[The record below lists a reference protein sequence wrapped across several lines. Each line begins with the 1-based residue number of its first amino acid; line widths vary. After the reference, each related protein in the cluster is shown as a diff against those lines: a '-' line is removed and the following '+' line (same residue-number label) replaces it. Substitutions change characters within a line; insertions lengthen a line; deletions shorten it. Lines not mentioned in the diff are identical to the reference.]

1 MALAVFLGLYAA
13 AHDLAIEWIIIK
25 GISEYANSS
34 SLPAGSWRQFAS
46 VMAASL
52 TAHMLKDPI
61 VFQEWRHY
69 GGEARN
75 HFQDL
80 AL

>member
-13 AHDLAIEWIIIK
+13 AHDLDIEWIIIK

-34 SLPAGSWRQFAS
+34 SLPAGSWRQFA
-46 VMAASL
+46 MAASL